1 MTSTI
6 GAMGAATAVLKPY
19 TLELT
24 QPYPDHVNVTIHPD
38 NLLQAVRALVDDR
51 WGYLTAIIGLDR
63 PAPAAVEGQP
73 QEEGQIEI
81 LYVFV
86 NGAAIVNIR
95 FALPYSK
102 AIVPTIS
109 GMLPQATLY
118 EWELQEMFGVEVIGL
133 RITGHLILAD
143 DWPEGVYPLR
153 KSFTG
158 FNGKP
163 QTEGAK
169 S

>member
-6 GAMGAATAVLKPY
+6 GALGAATAVLQPF

-24 QPYPDHVNVTIHPD
+24 QPYPDHVNVTINPD
-38 NLLQAVRALVDDR
+38 NLIQAVRALVDEN
-51 WGYLTAIIGLDR
+51 WGYLTSIIGLDR
-63 PAPAAVEGQP
+63 PAPAPAEGQT
-73 QEEGQIEI
+73 QDEGQIEI

-153 KSFTG
+153 KSFKG
-158 FNGKP
+158 FNGSSHA
-163 QTEGAK
+163 EGVNP
-169 S
+169 